1 MGTLVGSAQQ
11 LTPRLGSWRLVER
24 MGEGATGVVWLARHA
39 ITGRPAALKRA
50 KEGVPGAAAAIAAE
64 AELLARVGRRWGPA
78 LLDVAPGFLV
88 TEWMD
93 GAAVGDRARSATMA
107 ERAQLAAVIAHGVA
121 RGLEELHQALSL
133 IHI

>member
-1 MGTLVGSAQQ
+1 MGTVVGSAQE
-11 LTPRLGSWRLVER
+11 LTPRLGSWRIVER
-24 MGEGATGVVWLARHA
+24 VGEGATSGVWRARHA
-39 ITGRPAALKRA
+39 LTGRAAALKRA
-50 KEGVPGAAAAIAAE
+50 KEGAPGAAAAVAAE

-107 ERAQLAAVIAHGVA
+107 ERA
-121 RGLEELHQALSL
+121 
-133 IHI
+133 